1 MTQHVGVSKR
11 GDGEIVYEPPAG
23 PTIREAITYAIEIAQ
38 EEKKPVELH
47 LNDIILTVNQGS
59 KVESIAAKYFSLYTS
74 VYSFSSFKSMPIKT
88 MYFLSEDLKSSV
100 YNALFIGISYIP
112 SFALFL

>member
-23 PTIREAITYAIEIAQ
+23 PTIRQAIAYAIEIAQ

-59 KVESIAAKYFSLYTS
+59 KVESIAAKYFSKLERKYRQ
-74 VYSFSSFKSMPIKT
+74 P
-88 MYFLSEDLKSSV
+88 
-100 YNALFIGISYIP
+100 YNATYQKGIVR
-112 SFALFL
+112 

>member
-23 PTIREAITYAIEIAQ
+23 PTIREAITYAIEIAKK
-38 EEKKPVELH
+38 EKKPVELH

-59 KVESIAAKYFSLYTS
+59 KVESIAAKYFSKLERKYRQ
-74 VYSFSSFKSMPIKT
+74 P
-88 MYFLSEDLKSSV
+88 
-100 YNALFIGISYIP
+100 YNSTYHKGIIR
-112 SFALFL
+112 

>member
-23 PTIREAITYAIEIAQ
+23 PTIREAITYAIEIAK

-59 KVESIAAKYFSLYTS
+59 KIESIAAKYFSKLERKYRQ
-74 VYSFSSFKSMPIKT
+74 P
-88 MYFLSEDLKSSV
+88 
-100 YNALFIGISYIP
+100 YNSTYHKGIIR
-112 SFALFL
+112 

>member
-23 PTIREAITYAIEIAQ
+23 PTIREAITYAIEIAK

-59 KVESIAAKYFSLYTS
+59 KVESIAAKYFSKLERKYRQ
-74 VYSFSSFKSMPIKT
+74 P
-88 MYFLSEDLKSSV
+88 
-100 YNALFIGISYIP
+100 YNSTYHKGIIR
-112 SFALFL
+112 

>member
-23 PTIREAITYAIEIAQ
+23 PTIREAITYAIEIAK

-59 KVESIAAKYFSLYTS
+59 KAESIAAKYFSKLERKYRQ
-74 VYSFSSFKSMPIKT
+74 P
-88 MYFLSEDLKSSV
+88 
-100 YNALFIGISYIP
+100 YNSTYHKGIIR
-112 SFALFL
+112 

>member
-23 PTIREAITYAIEIAQ
+23 PTIREAITYAIEIAK

-59 KVESIAAKYFSLYTS
+59 KVESIATKYFSKLERKY
-74 VYSFSSFKSMPIKT
+74 KQP
-88 MYFLSEDLKSSV
+88 
-100 YNALFIGISYIP
+100 YNATYHKGIIR
-112 SFALFL
+112 

>member
-23 PTIREAITYAIEIAQ
+23 PTIKEAITYAIEIAK

-47 LNDIILTVNQGS
+47 LNDIILNVNQNS
-59 KVESIAAKYFSLYTS
+59 DVTRVADTSL
-74 VYSFSSFKSMPIKT
+74 
-88 MYFLSEDLKSSV
+88 
-100 YNALFIGISYIP
+100 N
-112 SFALFL
+112 

>member
-23 PTIREAITYAIEIAQ
+23 PTIKEAIQNAIDIAK
-38 EEKKPVELH
+38 EEKTLVELH

-59 KVESIAAKYFSLYTS
+59 KVESIAAKYFSKLERKYRQ
-74 VYSFSSFKSMPIKT
+74 P
-88 MYFLSEDLKSSV
+88 
-100 YNALFIGISYIP
+100 YNSTYHKGIIR
-112 SFALFL
+112 

>member
-23 PTIREAITYAIEIAQ
+23 PTIREAITYAIEIAK

-47 LNDIILTVNQGS
+47 LNDIILTVNQES
-59 KVESIAAKYFSLYTS
+59 KVESIAAKYFSKLERKYRQ
-74 VYSFSSFKSMPIKT
+74 P
-88 MYFLSEDLKSSV
+88 
-100 YNALFIGISYIP
+100 YNSPYHKGIIR
-112 SFALFL
+112 

>member
-11 GDGEIVYEPPAG
+11 VDGEIVYEPPTG
-23 PTIREAITYAIEIAQ
+23 PTIRQAIAYAIEIAQ

-59 KVESIAAKYFSLYTS
+59 KVESIAAKYFSKLERKYRQ
-74 VYSFSSFKSMPIKT
+74 P
-88 MYFLSEDLKSSV
+88 
-100 YNALFIGISYIP
+100 YNATYQKGIVR
-112 SFALFL
+112 

>member
-11 GDGEIVYEPPAG
+11 GDGEIVYQPPAG
-23 PTIREAITYAIEIAQ
+23 PTIKEAIQNAIDIAK

-59 KVESIAAKYFSLYTS
+59 KVESIAAKYFSKLERKYRQ
-74 VYSFSSFKSMPIKT
+74 P
-88 MYFLSEDLKSSV
+88 
-100 YNALFIGISYIP
+100 YNSTYHKGIIR
-112 SFALFL
+112 

>member
-1 MTQHVGVSKR
+1 MKHVGVSKR

-23 PTIREAITYAIEIAQ
+23 PTIKEAINNAIEIAQ

-59 KVESIAAKYFSLYTS
+59 KVESIAAKYFSKLERKYRQ
-74 VYSFSSFKSMPIKT
+74 P
-88 MYFLSEDLKSSV
+88 
-100 YNALFIGISYIP
+100 YNAAYHKGIIR
-112 SFALFL
+112 

>member
-23 PTIREAITYAIEIAQ
+23 PTIKEAITYAIEIAK

-47 LNDIILTVNQGS
+47 LNDIILNVNQNS
-59 KVESIAAKYFSLYTS
+59 DVTRVAARYFSKLERRYRQ
-74 VYSFSSFKSMPIKT
+74 P
-88 MYFLSEDLKSSV
+88 
-100 YNALFIGISYIP
+100 YNATYHKGIIR
-112 SFALFL
+112 